1 MRQPHEVLVIVS
13 RGREFLVLHRAP
25 AGGAY
30 WHVVAGGVE
39 PGESAIDAAAREL
52 QEETG
57 LETPVADLDRSFVY
71 PLAEETDVVQAL
83 FSPDVTEVRVDCF
96 SAAAPAGWEPV
107 LDDEHDDYRWCPP
120 AEAEALLFWPEPRE
134 ILRGVAATVG
144 PG

>member
-1 MRQPHEVLVIVS
+1 VRTQEVMIVVRRGEDYLVV
-13 RGREFLVLHRAP
+13 HRSP
-25 AGGAY
+25 ENDAY
-30 WHVVAGGVE
+30 WHLIAGGVE
-39 PGESAIDAAAREL
+39 DEETFAAAAAREL

-57 LETPVADLDRSFVY
+57 LETPVAELDRSFVY

-107 LDDEHDDYRWCPP
+107 LDDEHDDYRWCPL

>member
-25 AGGAY
+25 AGGEY

-52 QEETG
+52 EEETG

-71 PLAEETDVVQAL
+71 PLAEETD
-83 FSPDVTEVRVDCF
+83 EVRVDCF

>member
-1 MRQPHEVLVIVS
+1 VRPPHEVLVIV
-13 RGREFLVLHRAP
+13 RRVDEFLVLHRSP
-25 AGGAY
+25 KGGAY

-57 LETPVADLDRSFVY
+57 LETTVTDLDRSFLY
-71 PLAEETDVVQAL
+71 PLAEETEVVRAL

-96 SAAAPAGWEPV
+96 SASAPVGWEPV
-107 LDDEHDDYRWCPP
+107 IDDEHDDYRWCAA

-134 ILRGVAATVG
+134 ILRGVAADAAT
-144 PG
+144 